1 MVYDLT
7 SRQQDLNRK
16 IENGGIMLDSSN
28 SGLKKVMRAIGSTS
42 SEEDYVRCR
51 ITLRLNSQALV
62 DDTDDFINRT

>member
-7 SRQQDLNRK
+7 SRQQDLDRK

-28 SGLKKVMRAIGSTS
+28 SGLKKVMRAIGLTS
-42 SEEDYVRCR
+42 SEEDYVRRR